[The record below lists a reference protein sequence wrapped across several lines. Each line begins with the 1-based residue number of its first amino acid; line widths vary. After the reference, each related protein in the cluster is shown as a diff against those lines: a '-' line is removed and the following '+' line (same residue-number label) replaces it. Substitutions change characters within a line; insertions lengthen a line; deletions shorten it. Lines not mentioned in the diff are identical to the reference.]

1 LSLTVA
7 EAGHSVKRLSGADGV
22 GSTEMGRRVDRPGFC
37 QILADSSR
45 TRSRCDGDH
54 SGSAPRSLTLS
65 TCRGGLSDRR
75 EERVP
80 SPRGEPSAPG
90 LRFRAAA
97 PRGLGAKR
105 GRPRVDLPLRGA
117 KERGA
122 CAISARLAPR
132 SQASSAL
139 LTEPETPSACVHARA
154 GLAASGGRSR
164 ARRRSS
170 SDLAR
175 RRPAGHGRT
184 APRGCSPWAHAGRD
198 RRYTPSVRD
207 IGRMRDRLRP
217 ARTEPRRE
225 RQAKGRS
232 RRGRPWLQPR
242 NAAPVFR
249 DTSDTILATA
259 ASISASV
266 SVRSRGCRVT
276 WMATDFAPSGRPSPR

>member
-1 LSLTVA
+1 MAITA
-7 EAGHSVKRLSGADGV
+7 EALRARLRFPPVGAGCPTDAKKG
-22 GSTEMGRRVDRPGFC
+22 
-37 QILADSSR
+37 SSR
-45 TRSRCDGDH
+45 RGVSLRPQVYD
-54 SGSAPRSLTLS
+54 SARPR
-65 TCRGGLSDRR
+65 
-75 EERVP
+75 
-80 SPRGEPSAPG
+80 
-90 LRFRAAA
+90 
-97 PRGLGAKR
+97 LGAWAR
-105 GRPRVDLPLRGA
+105 SAAPRVDLPLRGA

-132 SQASSAL
+132 SQGSSAL
-139 LTEPETPSACVHARA
+139 LTEPETASACVHARA